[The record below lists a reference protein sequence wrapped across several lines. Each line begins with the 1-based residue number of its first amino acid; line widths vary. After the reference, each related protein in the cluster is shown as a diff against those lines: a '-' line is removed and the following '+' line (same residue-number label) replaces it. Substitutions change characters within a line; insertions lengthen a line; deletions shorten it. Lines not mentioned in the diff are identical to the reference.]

1 MNQDTEF
8 LYQETIAL
16 IGEISRHMAQG
27 VFLLSLNQLERVLY
41 CVHIIGYDHI
51 DGESDN
57 EQSYVEIFQHT
68 RDQLQPAHHQQIIA
82 HDVYFACKALAA
94 LETLGFGKSFN
105 QKINPEVFE
114 DIQNLLDGEY
124 PCFRLPEEI
133 EQALGAQTSK
143 NGLNR
148 LKITDRLRMLLH
160 NLHQINSFESEP

>member
-1 MNQDTEF
+1 
-8 LYQETIAL
+8 
-16 IGEISRHMAQG
+16 
-27 VFLLSLNQLERVLY
+27 
-41 CVHIIGYDHI
+41 
-51 DGESDN
+51 
-57 EQSYVEIFQHT
+57 
-68 RDQLQPAHHQQIIA
+68 
-82 HDVYFACKALAA
+82 
-94 LETLGFGKSFN
+94 
-105 QKINPEVFE
+105 PEVFE